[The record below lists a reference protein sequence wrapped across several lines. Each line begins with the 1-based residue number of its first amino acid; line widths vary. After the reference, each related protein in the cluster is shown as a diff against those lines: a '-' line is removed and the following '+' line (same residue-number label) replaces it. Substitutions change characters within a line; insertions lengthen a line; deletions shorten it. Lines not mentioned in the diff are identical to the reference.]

1 MRLKNGNNNIIME
14 LYNAFT
20 ELFSSDIINILLL
33 YSDNALVIQLQDYFP
48 KLLKHIKLSAKEL
61 VGVHKNN
68 WQYITKRMN

>member
-1 MRLKNGNNNIIME
+1 ME

-20 ELFSSDIINILLL
+20 ELFPSDITNIILL

-61 VGVHKNN
+61 GAF
-68 WQYITKRMN
+68 TKIIGNI